1 MSQIT
6 DAEWELLKHYFGD
19 LAYEEPHNHERYL
32 AYIRGL
38 QEIEAGEVE
47 DMDDV
52 LADMDAIIAAGEV
65 SSREVLEQ
73 YSAGT
78 MSACVACVKLGLRDS
93 ADLLVALGDA
103 GLPMPQPPEAEVRE
117 QASTFARLFREN
129 KEAKRQAALEILD
142 RAPDALPDP
151 GDELPE

>member
-1 MSQIT
+1 MIEIT
-6 DAEWELLKHYFGD
+6 DEEWELLKQYFGD

-52 LADMDAIIAAGEV
+52 LADMDAIIASGEITNH
-65 SSREVLEQ
+65 EVLEQ
-73 YSAGT
+73 YSAGK
-78 MSACVACVKLGLRDS
+78 MSSRVACIKLGLRDN

-103 GLPMPQPPEAEVRE
+103 GLPMPQPSEAEVAE
-117 QASTFARLFREN
+117 QASTFAALFREN
-129 KEAKRQAALEILD
+129 KEAKREAALEILD
-142 RAPDALPDP
+142 RAPDVPPDP